1 MFSVTT
7 WCAWTSIGSFNLVGM
22 LRQSIGTVH
31 FGRSARLSLSNIA
44 TKVSKNA
51 NFDQKFSRER
61 ASEQTNDFQQKFEL
75 RSKNFTRANE
85 RSGAHRDA
93 SISKANVQKKELSLS
108 IKMSKRQNTW
118 FEFELKL
125 DNKMERRN
133 GRGPPNM

>member
-1 MFSVTT
+1 MLSKHQCKASTFQGMPWRMFSVTT

-85 RSGAHRDA
+85 RSGAHRDTSTQNRRRDLYDERTNMWLVRLSA
-93 SISKANVQKKELSLS
+93 LAQK
-108 IKMSKRQNTW
+108 
-118 FEFELKL
+118 
-125 DNKMERRN
+125 
-133 GRGPPNM
+133 